1 MKKVLSVALTL
12 ILLFSAVY
20 AFPFEQASAEE
31 AEPVYEQD
39 TYLPEEEYTEEIYE
53 GTGSLEYAFDG
64 TFIRDYVDNETLD
77 EAGHV
82 ARINEEEAL
91 NTYVFLNRDGTKSVY
106 YMDDNVRYVDENG
119 KKVEKDLTII
129 RKNKGYTL
137 KANDV
142 KLWFPDVLSDGISVK
157 YDEFHLTLYP
167 QGVADTKEAVIDE
180 YERITY
186 PGVFGENTVLAYTPT
201 LSGLKEDI
209 ILSEYTGQ
217 LSYDFLIYTHGMRIL
232 EQDGKY
238 IVKKPGN
245 GNKET
250 FELGAVQIYD
260 SAGNFCVGEM
270 KITEQ
275 NNGSKYILTLIA
287 PEEFLTDSDTVYPV
301 TIDPSITV
309 SDNLNGANAIED
321 SVIYQGTPNSNYG
334 GFTYLTVGYGDS
346 TYGVGR
352 AIFRLPGLYNS
363 DLYNSLS
370 ASQIASVKFY
380 TWDAS
385 GHDTRPI
392 EIYANVSSSWT
403 ESGVKWS
410 NAPGLYPGLSP
421 VTANMP
427 SGNFACFDITSIVEW
442 WKTYGTA
449 GCGFTMKNPNETS
462 DLYKKVPC
470 SSETAITDR
479 RPYVIMTYNTSL
491 TITPSTNYLP
501 GGANLQLSVSSDETL
516 QSVVWSSSNTSVAQV
531 SGTGLLSSGTVGR
544 TVITATV
551 TFASGGQQTVQKE
564 LYVIYPY
571 SVIRLKNNNSNLYL
585 NVNQGMI
592 NDFAQVTQYSSTSKA
607 DSLQEQFQQIWKVKY
622 IGDGMYTLRPYHKLD
637 MCLYAYGPDRE
648 VRIHKNTKDGSTD
661 NNDPNY
667 VIAAYRWSIEYVSGG
682 YIIKRN
688 GDSQATLQIENS
700 STALNAQARVQAYAN
715 SNNCRWTFSLVN
727 NPASGV
733 ILYDT
738 KEQKEITPSS
748 KNLYIAPEEVRS
760 LEELGVC
767 AAMYS
772 STKIDQT
779 FTLSKSSSYIELTPE
794 GKVKG
799 VKYSGENSATLV
811 MTAGALTSDNTISL
825 NVKVTAIP
833 NSTYYIRN
841 IETRKYIG
849 VDDGIIGNGK
859 ILEQETFDPYDEQK
873 WTFTLCPDGYY
884 TISLADYPSYYMRI
898 NSNDSD
904 LIISNSVIDSDAKW
918 QVTLSSEGNYIFKP
932 QTAVDSKNED
942 EQNDVAGVNGYVF
955 NTDGV
960 NIVLRSYT
968 DDDDYKDEWELYD
981 LVISLVNYYDSSFDQ
996 SLVANIEAANCF
1008 AAQVFSKVFSLS
1020 IRIDGNATYLQSRAD
1035 KCKITG
1041 RCDGSCG
1048 GGNPGHCK
1056 DVVAMARD
1064 IFDKPGRENSH
1075 IYIMWANRDQSSYCS
1090 RMTKDG
1096 QEIHDTNIDYY
1107 GSVFKP
1113 EDKYYPVV
1121 VINTIPD
1128 VDGDD
1133 SVAIESRQQMA
1144 MSLMLAHEIAHTL
1157 GLDEAYDD
1165 DSHCSDGSN
1174 CIMNR
1179 LETKNHRSDNY
1190 YITFYNDIIKYLD
1203 EESDESPFC
1212 EDCTAGIEEL
1222 LATNQPIEGN

>member
-1 MKKVLSVALTL
+1 MKKVLSVLL
-12 ILLFSAVY
+12 IFMLLFSAVY
-20 AFPFEQASAEE
+20 AFPFEQASAQEE
-31 AEPVYEQD
+31 DTTLKTD

-82 ARINEEEAL
+82 ARINEEEEL

-119 KKVEKDLTII
+119 ETVEKDLTII

-157 YDEFHLTLYP
+157 YDKYHLTLYP
-167 QGVADTKEAVIDE
+167 QGVADTEEVIIDE

-217 LSYDFLIYTHGMRIL
+217 LSYDFLIHTHGMRIL
-232 EQDGKY
+232 EEDGKY

-287 PEEFLTDSDTVYPV
+287 PEEFLTDPDTVYPV

-363 DLYNSLS
+363 TLYNSLTG
-370 ASQIASVKFY
+370 SQIVSVKFY

-385 GHDTRPI
+385 GHSSLPI
-392 EIYANVSSSWT
+392 NIYPNVSNSWT

-410 NAPGLYPGLSP
+410 NAPGYYTGNDTITAM
-421 VTANMP
+421 TANMP
-427 SGNFACFDITSIVEW
+427 SGAYACFDITTLIKW
-442 WKTYGTA
+442 WKSGRYATA
-449 GCGFTMKNPNETS
+449 DCGFIMKNPNETS
-462 DLYKKVPC
+462 NLYKKVPC

-479 RPYVIMTYNTSL
+479 RPYVVMTYNTSL

-501 GGANLQLSVSSDETL
+501 GGANLQLSVSSNETL

-531 SGTGLLSSGTVGR
+531 SGTGLLSAGTVGR

-571 SVIRLKNNNSNLYL
+571 NVIRIKNNNSNLYL

-592 NDFAQVTQYSSTSKA
+592 NDFAQVTQYSSTSNA
-607 DSLQEQFQQIWKVKY
+607 GTEQERFQQIWKVKY

-637 MCLYAYGPDRE
+637 MCLYAYGQE
-648 VRIHKNTKDGSTD
+648 NSVRIRQNIKDGSTD
-661 NNDPNY
+661 SADPNY

-682 YIIKRN
+682 YVIKHN
-688 GDSQATLQIENS
+688 GESDETLHIENG
-700 STALNAQARVQAYAN
+700 STALNAQARVQTYSN
-715 SNNCRWTFSLVN
+715 SNNYRWTFAPIFS
-727 NPASGV
+727 PSSGV

-738 KEQKEITPSS
+738 TEQKQIVYNENNEYDIS
-748 KNLYIAPEEVRS
+748 LYIAPKEVKTIAD
-760 LEELGVC
+760 LGLLPV
-767 AAMYS
+767 MYS
-772 STKIDQT
+772 PTKIDQT
-779 FTLSKSSSYIELTPE
+779 FSFTIDTSHILYNQETKCFTGVSAGTFDLTGTTSNFSTNNTFTVSMTTTLVPNGVYYLRNWEQDLYASIEDGVLESGTAISQEHFTAESIKQWKITRYKDDYYIIQTEQANAYHIGVSGSSTSENICITSCSDEVPSGLQWKFSKTASGAVKITSKLGESLGRVIAVGSDETHIKHITYTADSNYMDEWLLSRVTTIEDIVLTPQ
-794 GKVKG
+794 
-799 VKYSGENSATLV
+799 ENDMWCWAACIKMASYAYMETPFSV
-811 MTAGALTSDNTISL
+811 GALVWYKDRGERVL
-825 NVKVTAIP
+825 DVDADQKHVTREVGALASETEEILAYAIGAESTHKTYAYGNKIYSP
-833 NSTYYIRN
+833 SALQNMLDQGYPVIACMWHYNEANERIGGHALVIYAYNWDDDLGDWVYSIYDPWPSQTGTQLTYTYNDLCAHNSVHNGLYYVWEDIVVFR
-841 IETRKYIG
+841 
-849 VDDGIIGNGK
+849 V
-859 ILEQETFDPYDEQK
+859 
-873 WTFTLCPDGYY
+873 DGY
-884 TISLADYPSYYMRI
+884 D
-898 NSNDSD
+898 D
-904 LIISNSVIDSDAKW
+904 VIDSD
-918 QVTLSSEGNYIFKP
+918 
-932 QTAVDSKNED
+932 
-942 EQNDVAGVNGYVF
+942 
-955 NTDGV
+955 
-960 NIVLRSYT
+960 
-968 DDDDYKDEWELYD
+968 
-981 LVISLVNYYDSSFDQ
+981 
-996 SLVANIEAANCF
+996 
-1008 AAQVFSKVFSLS
+1008 
-1020 IRIDGNATYLQSRAD
+1020 
-1035 KCKITG
+1035 
-1041 RCDGSCG
+1041 
-1048 GGNPGHCK
+1048 
-1056 DVVAMARD
+1056 
-1064 IFDKPGRENSH
+1064 
-1075 IYIMWANRDQSSYCS
+1075 
-1090 RMTKDG
+1090 
-1096 QEIHDTNIDYY
+1096 
-1107 GSVFKP
+1107 
-1113 EDKYYPVV
+1113 
-1121 VINTIPD
+1121 
-1128 VDGDD
+1128 
-1133 SVAIESRQQMA
+1133 
-1144 MSLMLAHEIAHTL
+1144 
-1157 GLDEAYDD
+1157 
-1165 DSHCSDGSN
+1165 
-1174 CIMNR
+1174 
-1179 LETKNHRSDNY
+1179 
-1190 YITFYNDIIKYLD
+1190 
-1203 EESDESPFC
+1203 
-1212 EDCTAGIEEL
+1212 
-1222 LATNQPIEGN
+1222 